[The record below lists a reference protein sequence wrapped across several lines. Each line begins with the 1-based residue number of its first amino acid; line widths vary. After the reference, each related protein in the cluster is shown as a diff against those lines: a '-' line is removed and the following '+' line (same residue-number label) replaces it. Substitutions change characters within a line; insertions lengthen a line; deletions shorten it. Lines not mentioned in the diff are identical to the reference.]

1 MKVNTNVQS
10 LAAQRR
16 MGQLTSIEERESTRL
31 SSGDRIYQA
40 GFDPS
45 GLAISSVMKAKIVGQ
60 AQAQR
65 NINDGV
71 SMVQVAEGTL
81 AAMHDMGGRLMEL
94 AVAAANDTMGEQER
108 LILAQEFNSTKE
120 EYHRIRESAM
130 FNGKPLMRGD
140 GSAYEIQV
148 GIHNEKSA
156 DRVSYDMKELLS
168 NDFGINTMGVETKYR
183 AQSSLSQVRE
193 MVAEVS
199 RSRAVLGSVSNRM
212 ESALQNIQVSNEN
225 LQSSHSKIR
234 DTDIAQSTAERAIA
248 MINKD
253 ATTMALAHANQTPS
267 RVQRLIEA

>member
-81 AAMHDMGGRLMEL
+81 SAMHDMGGRLMEL
-94 AVAAANDTMGEQER
+94 AVAAANDTMGPQER

-168 NDFGINTMGVETKYR
+168 NDFGIDTMGVETKLK
-183 AQSSLSQVRE
+183 AQTSLSQVKE

-225 LQSSHSKIR
+225 LQNSHSKIR

>member
-1 MKVNTNVQS
+1 
-10 LAAQRR
+10 
-16 MGQLTSIEERESTRL
+16 MGELTSIEERESTRL
-31 SSGDRIYQA
+31 SSGDRIYKA

-81 AAMHDMGGRLMEL
+81 SAMHDMGGRLMEL
-94 AVAAANDTMGEQER
+94 AVAAANDTLGPEER
-108 LILAQEFNSTKE
+108 SIIAQEFNSTKE
-120 EYHRIRESAM
+120 EYHRLRDSAM
-130 FNGKPLMRGD
+130 FNGKPLMSGD
-140 GSAYEIQV
+140 ADSYEIQV
-148 GIHNEKSA
+148 GVNNESSA
-156 DRVSYDMKELLS
+156 DRINYNLKDLLS
-168 NDFGINTMGVETKYR
+168 NDFGINSMGVETKSQ
-183 AQSSLSQVRE
+183 AQRSLSQVRE

-212 ESALQNIQVSNEN
+212 ESALQNIQGSNEN

-234 DTDIAQSTAERAIA
+234 DTDIAQSTAQKAIA

-253 ATTMALAHANQTPS
+253 ATTMALAYANQTPS